1 MAAARKHSFSKC
13 QTNSATNLKSIRVN
27 IILLW
32 NQSRQPAKVAW
43 GQRHSRSVIN
53 VSETGTSTVLD
64 CLFIYLDQ
72 QHPWAEQSQF
82 LFLCLNVKF
91 FVFCFL
97 FFFVFRPALYMLTE
111 VSNYNL
117 AIIHFVLY
125 GGTPHPKKQNRKYL
139 HSIRWKVDSLSHA
152 HSSFYLSTVA
162 W

>member
-82 LFLCLNVKF
+82 LLLCLNVKF

-97 FFFVFRPALYMLTE
+97 FFSFFDLLCTCWKRFQTTTWQLFILF
-111 VSNYNL
+111 
-117 AIIHFVLY
+117 H